1 MLSPATQR
9 PLSVRSAAW
18 LTALLMSVAGHA
30 SGKSFYEDALQRY
43 ENKDYDGAII
53 QLKNALQKE
62 PNQLAIQFQMGLALQ
77 QTGDAVGAEEALS
90 EALRLGISRS
100 EVVVPL
106 AQTLVDQGRQREML
120 AHPQLQPSGLPDRVT
135 QELLL
140 VRARAWM
147 DMGSARE
154 ALSSIQQA
162 RAIDPRQAESW
173 LTEVP
178 LRIRN
183 GQFDLAMQAANRALE
198 LSPGDAEAYYVR
210 GSVHH
215 SEGRLGPAMA
225 DYEQALTLE
234 RGHREALVAK
244 AGLQIDKK
252 DWAAAQETLAR
263 LKESSP
269 REPRGAYLRAL
280 LAQQQGRT
288 DEARAAL
295 QEITRLVDPV
305 PVNFLR
311 FRPQTLMLNGLAH
324 HGLGQWAKARQYLEA
339 VLKIQPGSP
348 AVRVVAGIHLKE
360 RNPAAAVP
368 LLEAYL
374 RAHPDDGMALTLLA
388 AANLAQGKSARASRL
403 LQEALTKEDRPEYR
417 TALGLSFLQSGQQA
431 EAMSEL
437 ENAWRRDPKQ
447 LQAGMALANLYS
459 RQGQHKEAL
468 KVSKELVKRHPEH
481 APLQSLLGDLQM
493 KAGLAEEARKSYE
506 KAMSLAPDMAGPQL
520 QLARLDV
527 QAGQL
532 DAAEKRLN
540 DMLRESPRFSDA
552 MAELARIHERRGR
565 NDEALRWL
573 LRARETSTKG
583 DLRWN
588 LALMEWHMRQ
598 GRLKDALEEGKI
610 ALAKQPESIPT
621 LLLHARI
628 QLGLGDAPGARA
640 TLGSATRF
648 AEFNA
653 NTLTEV
659 AQLQFMAGDVDGAA
673 YSLEKALSDTP
684 EHLAAQSMMVQ
695 IELRRG
701 NTAQAEARA
710 RQVIKQY
717 PKNAA
722 GHGLLGD
729 VALSRN
735 DLPQAVAAYR
745 QAHQVEPSSVTTVA
759 LTGSLARMDARP
771 EAVKIAQQRLKQA
784 PRDLATRMTLGHLHA
799 QMGRYADAAAVY
811 REVVKQRPRH
821 VEALNSLAN
830 ALLKLNHPE
839 ALATARAAHE
849 LAPEN
854 PMVID
859 TLGWVFF
866 KQGKFEE
873 ALPLLRDA
881 RLRAPGNAEIRYHLA
896 RVLTA
901 TGRKSEAKRELQE
914 ALRLATKFEGA
925 DDARALLQSLQ

>member
-324 HGLGQWAKARQYLEA
+324 
-339 VLKIQPGSP
+339 QP
-348 AVRVVAGIHLKE
+348 
-360 RNPAAAVP
+360 
-368 LLEAYL
+368 
-374 RAHPDDGMALTLLA
+374 
-388 AANLAQGKSARASRL
+388 
-403 LQEALTKEDRPEYR
+403 
-417 TALGLSFLQSGQQA
+417 
-431 EAMSEL
+431 
-437 ENAWRRDPKQ
+437 
-447 LQAGMALANLYS
+447 
-459 RQGQHKEAL
+459 
-468 KVSKELVKRHPEH
+468 
-481 APLQSLLGDLQM
+481 
-493 KAGLAEEARKSYE
+493 
-506 KAMSLAPDMAGPQL
+506 
-520 QLARLDV
+520 
-527 QAGQL
+527 
-532 DAAEKRLN
+532 
-540 DMLRESPRFSDA
+540 
-552 MAELARIHERRGR
+552 
-565 NDEALRWL
+565 
-573 LRARETSTKG
+573 
-583 DLRWN
+583 
-588 LALMEWHMRQ
+588 
-598 GRLKDALEEGKI
+598 
-610 ALAKQPESIPT
+610 
-621 LLLHARI
+621 
-628 QLGLGDAPGARA
+628 
-640 TLGSATRF
+640 
-648 AEFNA
+648 
-653 NTLTEV
+653 
-659 AQLQFMAGDVDGAA
+659 
-673 YSLEKALSDTP
+673 
-684 EHLAAQSMMVQ
+684 
-695 IELRRG
+695 
-701 NTAQAEARA
+701 
-710 RQVIKQY
+710 
-717 PKNAA
+717 
-722 GHGLLGD
+722 
-729 VALSRN
+729 
-735 DLPQAVAAYR
+735 
-745 QAHQVEPSSVTTVA
+745 
-759 LTGSLARMDARP
+759 
-771 EAVKIAQQRLKQA
+771 
-784 PRDLATRMTLGHLHA
+784 
-799 QMGRYADAAAVY
+799 
-811 REVVKQRPRH
+811 
-821 VEALNSLAN
+821 
-830 ALLKLNHPE
+830 
-839 ALATARAAHE
+839 
-849 LAPEN
+849 
-854 PMVID
+854 
-859 TLGWVFF
+859 
-866 KQGKFEE
+866 
-873 ALPLLRDA
+873 
-881 RLRAPGNAEIRYHLA
+881 
-896 RVLTA
+896 
-901 TGRKSEAKRELQE
+901 
-914 ALRLATKFEGA
+914 
-925 DDARALLQSLQ
+925 